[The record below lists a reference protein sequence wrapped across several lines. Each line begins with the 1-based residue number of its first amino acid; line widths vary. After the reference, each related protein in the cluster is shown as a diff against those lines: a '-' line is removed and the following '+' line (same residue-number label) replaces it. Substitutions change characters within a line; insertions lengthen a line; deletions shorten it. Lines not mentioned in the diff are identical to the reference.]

1 MGINIIQLAVE
12 HLSDNVIE
20 KLSSAI
26 GTDPDTAK
34 GLIGKAFP
42 ALLGSVAE
50 KAETPEGAAQVFSA
64 VNDSDSSILDNLTGF
79 FDGDNSETIGQ
90 GQALLTSLLGD
101 KFNSFT
107 DILGAIPGLSKS
119 NASSMMGLLIPI
131 LTGLLSKQVKS
142 GGLNIA
148 GLTSLLGDQK
158 QHVTESLGD
167 DFTKKLGLNSPLKP
181 SSHTITTGAT
191 GLAAGVAGVVTGATV
206 TANNSASGA
215 SKSIKGTATS
225 TSKSVSSAAAAAS
238 SKVTG
243 AAAVAATTTA
253 ASLKDAAATST
264 GTVSNVTSQA
274 SKTASKAVLGAA
286 GAASSA
292 TSGASKAASNAA
304 ASAKGA
310 VTTGATK
317 TSNDLLKIIPIV
329 ILGLLAILG
338 LKLCKKSDKLSNVS
352 NNITDAVKETGGSFS
367 ETANEV
373 GNSIGNAAS
382 ATSDSVG
389 NAIESTTDDV
399 GNAIGATTDTVN
411 DAASATGDSAKN
423 LIDRFTPASEDGQ
436 AGTKLSH
443 AVLNLAQQLSSAT
456 VGDEAELEKVYQT
469 IGNDNRYTFMYR
481 IPFATGETG
490 VPSAHQATLVSK
502 LKQAPE
508 GSTLV
513 TIGYADTRGD
523 DALNNKLSYGRAKE
537 VGSWITATLSSDTP
551 LESFSMGETDRFS
564 KTDFAKNRVVEVWAV
579 AP

>member
-191 GLAAGVAGVVTGATV
+191 GLAGVVTGATV

-215 SKSIKGTATS
+215 SKSIKDT
-225 TSKSVSSAAAAAS
+225 
-238 SKVTG
+238 
-243 AAAVAATTTA
+243 AVAATTTA

-274 SKTASKAVLGAA
+274 SKTASKAVS

-382 ATSDSVG
+382 ATTDSVG
-389 NAIESTTDDV
+389 NAIGTTTDSL
-399 GNAIGATTDTVN
+399 GNTIGATTDTVN

>member
-243 AAAVAATTTA
+243 AAAVAA
-253 ASLKDAAATST
+253 
-264 GTVSNVTSQA
+264 
-274 SKTASKAVLGAA
+274 
-286 GAASSA
+286 
-292 TSGASKAASNAA
+292 SNAA

-382 ATSDSVG
+382 ATTDSVG
-389 NAIESTTDDV
+389 NAIEP
-399 GNAIGATTDTVN
+399 TTDTVN

>member
-274 SKTASKAVLGAA
+274 SKTASKAVS

-382 ATSDSVG
+382 TTTDSVG
-389 NAIESTTDDV
+389 NAIGTTTDSL
-399 GNAIGATTDTVN
+399 GNTIGATTDTVN

>member
-225 TSKSVSSAAAAAS
+225 TSKSVSSAAAAA
-238 SKVTG
+238 
-243 AAAVAATTTA
+243 VAATTTA
-253 ASLKDAAATST
+253 ASLKGAAATST

-274 SKTASKAVLGAA
+274 SKTTSKAVSGAA

-382 ATSDSVG
+382 ATT
-389 NAIESTTDDV
+389 ESL

-523 DALNNKLSYGRAKE
+523 DALNNKLSYGRAQE

>member
-225 TSKSVSSAAAAAS
+225 TSKSVSSAAAAS

-274 SKTASKAVLGAA
+274 SKTASKAVS

-382 ATSDSVG
+382 ATTDSVG

-399 GNAIGATTDTVN
+399 GNTIGATTDTVN